1 MLKFYNII
9 IFIELKPIM
18 NFDFPFGFKSNKPFD
33 IYNPLFKYV
42 KAYKG
47 QAAFGEIKETIKK
60 I

>member
-1 MLKFYNII
+1 
-9 IFIELKPIM
+9 M